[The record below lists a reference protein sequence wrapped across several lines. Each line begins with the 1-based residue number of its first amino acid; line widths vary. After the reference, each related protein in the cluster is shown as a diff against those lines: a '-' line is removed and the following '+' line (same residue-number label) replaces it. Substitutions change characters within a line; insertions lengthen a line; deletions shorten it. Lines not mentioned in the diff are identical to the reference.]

1 MKLLDTSVTKAA
13 QGSMD
18 SQFTGSVA
26 DNVRSACAA
35 SLNSIDDAR
44 VTTMHTIATRDRKA
58 AIVLAAVKAEA
69 PTRRPDG
76 RPGPPLR
83 APLGRDEGIVRVL
96 TEQRNDKKFAI

>member
-1 MKLLDTSVTKAA
+1 
-13 QGSMD
+13 MD

-58 AIVLAAVKAEA
+58 AIVLAAVKGEA
-69 PTRRPDG
+69 LVRRPG
-76 RPGPPLR
+76 ASR
-83 APLGRDEGIVRVL
+83 AVE
-96 TEQRNDKKFAI
+96 